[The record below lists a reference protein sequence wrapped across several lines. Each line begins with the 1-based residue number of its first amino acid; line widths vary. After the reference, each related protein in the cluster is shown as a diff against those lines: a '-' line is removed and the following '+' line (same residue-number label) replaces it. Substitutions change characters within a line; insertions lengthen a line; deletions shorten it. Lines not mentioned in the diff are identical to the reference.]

1 MELITY
7 DFQTEAE
14 DALYEQI
21 AAALNSSEK
30 RTEDNETLF
39 LSSVASGKTKMASK
53 AANDIAKDFPDVA
66 FMFFSPSLAKLHS
79 NAYQEIKAYGWD
91 KLDVMTLQE
100 MVIKAEA
107 NGGSVP
113 PGSFTAIG
121 WDDIN
126 KTKKNVQMKDGERA
140 SFLTIMKT
148 NKTRIVAFYDEA
160 HLNKTDNTNK
170 IARLVRPF
178 AVVNITATARKK
190 QLQKAG
196 NLHLVQ
202 VDTAKIVAEG
212 KIKAHIIV
220 NDAGMDSE
228 DPNGGL
234 HNDATWEGLIK
245 AGMHRRDWLEQRFHT
260 VGMDIVPLMTIQL
273 PNDKGKDKNDDL
285 ITKENAEKAKQM
297 LIDNGADS
305 DDIIIWLAGRH
316 DEDPNNIKNTSHKY
330 LIVKVACATGWN
342 CPRANPLVKLR
353 QPSQS
358 DTLDD
363 QTMGRFM
370 RTVDPW
376 EWQINEDYQND
387 EYLNSAFV
395 YTSSE
400 EYDASLRGY
409 SIRDEEYKQVMR
421 EQYLPTWKQVHL
433 VRTIPGKKTFDAT
446 DKIIKAMVDTFQ
458 KNFPT
463 NYETDGG
470 SWVSCGNAMQNVAQ
484 VDYDVAEMMN
494 KISETGKAETSGH
507 TQAKLSDEQVEAYV
521 WEKIK
526 ADGSL
531 RRHYDFIK
539 KAIDSH
545 IEDNLYYGVDV
556 SVKKDANDD
565 FLAPPE
571 KSEEE
576 KRLQKRND
584 FFKGIYEH
592 FHLFAQ
598 ACLDAVN
605 ENVGYSDTIIWDGD
619 EKSLRPMYVPS
630 KNLFTGINLKET
642 PQRSTFAYDKQI
654 SQPESSPE
662 ERFSIVM
669 DNNMETWFKNGTKD
683 KDSFLIAYVDETSN
697 NAPRKF
703 FPDFMGIKDRT
714 LYILE
719 TKGAF
724 DAQGDHAINP
734 EQDKC
739 KAKAIRQWENKYKAK
754 SIAESSGVIDDIVF
768 GMVKEING
776 KWRVYR
782 GDGSDYDDTTSS
794 NWKLWEDIISQ

>member
-21 AAALNSSEK
+21 AAALDSDEK

-39 LSSVASGKTKMASK
+39 LSCVASGKTKMASK
-53 AANDIAKDFPDVA
+53 TANDIAKDYPDVA
-66 FMFFSPSLAKLHS
+66 FMFFSPSSAQLHD

-113 PGSFTAIG
+113 AGSFTAIG
-121 WDDIN
+121 WSDIN
-126 KTKKNVQMKDGERA
+126 KTKKNVQMKEGEQA
-140 SFLTIMKT
+140 SFISVMKT

-160 HLNKTDNTNK
+160 HLNKTDNTK
-170 IARLVRPF
+170 QIAELVRPF

-196 NLHLVQ
+196 HLHLVQ
-202 VDTAKIVAEG
+202 VDTAKVVAEG

-228 DPNGGL
+228 DPEGGL

-245 AGMHRRDWLEQRFHT
+245 AGMHRRDWLEQRFRN
-260 VGMDIVPLMTIQL
+260 VGMDTVPLMTIQL
-273 PNDKGKDKNDDL
+273 PNDDKKENKDDL
-285 ITKENAEKAKQM
+285 QTKENAEKAKQM
-297 LIDNGADS
+297 LIDNGADP

-376 EWQINEDYQND
+376 EWQTNEDYQND

-400 EYDASLRGY
+400 EYDASLQGY
-409 SIRDEEYKQVMR
+409 SIRDEKYKQTMR
-421 EQYLPTWKQVHL
+421 EDFKDTWKQVHL
-433 VRTIPGKKTFDAT
+433 VKTIPGKKTFEAE
-446 DKIIKAMVDTFQ
+446 DKIVEAMVDSFE

-470 SWVSCGNAMQNVAQ
+470 AWVAYGDLERNVAQ
-484 VDYDVAEMMN
+484 VDYDVVEMMN
-494 KISETGKAETSGH
+494 KISESGKASTSGH
-507 TQAKLSDEQVEAYV
+507 TQAELSNEQVETYV
-521 WEKIK
+521 WEKIR

-531 RRHYDFIK
+531 RRHRDLIK
-539 KAIDSH
+539 KAINQH
-545 IEDNLYYGVDV
+545 INENLYYGL
-556 SVKKDANDD
+556 DAPVVDD
-565 FLAPPE
+565 FLAAPE
-571 KSEEE
+571 EDEET
-576 KRLQKRND
+576 RRINKRND

-605 ENVGYSDTIIWDGD
+605 EHAEYGKTSVWDG
-619 EKSLRPMYVPS
+619 KPGTARPMYTPPVET
-630 KNLFTGINLKET
+630 FTGINLKET
-642 PQRSTFAYDKQI
+642 PERSTFAYDKQV
-654 SQPESSPE
+654 SKAESNPE
-662 ERFSIVM
+662 ERFAVVM
-669 DNNMETWFKNGTKD
+669 DNKMETWFKNGTHEA
-683 KDSFLIAYVDETSN
+683 DSFLIAYIDEKAN
-697 NAPRKF
+697 NAHRKF
-703 FPDFMGIKDRT
+703 FPDFIGIRERT

-719 TKGAF
+719 TKGSF
-724 DAQGDHAINP
+724 DAQGDHAIKKD
-734 EQDKC
+734 QDKC
-739 KAKAIRQWENKYKAK
+739 KAKAIKQWENKYKAK
-754 SIAESSGVIDDIVF
+754 SIAESAGVIDDIVF

-776 KWRVYR
+776 KWKVYR
-782 GDGSDYDDTTSS
+782 GDGGDYEDTTSS
-794 NWKLWEDIISQ
+794 NWKSWEDIISQ